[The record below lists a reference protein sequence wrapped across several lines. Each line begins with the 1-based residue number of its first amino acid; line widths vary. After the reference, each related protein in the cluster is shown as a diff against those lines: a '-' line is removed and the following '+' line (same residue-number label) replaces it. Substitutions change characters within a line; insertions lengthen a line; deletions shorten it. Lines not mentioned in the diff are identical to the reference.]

1 MGNRAE
7 DWLDQA
13 KDDFRWGTASAE
25 SGFYSQ
31 CCFIA
36 QQEATGFWASVKAS
50 LRELPLVTA
59 RA

>member
-36 QQEATGFWASVKAS
+36 QQVAALFVEKAES
-50 LRELPLVTA
+50 ELAESRL
-59 RA
+59 